1 MQETQC
7 VERTTDGSTLF
18 CALEYYLTI
27 FLLGKYRLVMRKVYI
42 KNRDELIVLHPD
54 SVAYMLADGN
64 YTKIVYI
71 SGVQVVLTMGITK
84 VEQLFAESI
93 DSDNTC
99 EFVRLG
105 RSLVINQNFLHH
117 INVAKQKLTLF
128 DGNKSTLTLQLPKQ
142 LLKTYKAELTE
153 G

>member
-1 MQETQC
+1 
-7 VERTTDGSTLF
+7 
-18 CALEYYLTI
+18 
-27 FLLGKYRLVMRKVYI
+27 MRKVYI

-93 DSDNTC
+93 DSDSTC

>member
-1 MQETQC
+1 MQEPQC
-7 VERTTDGSTLF
+7 VERTTDDSTLF
-18 CALEYYLTI
+18 CASVLSCYWVLNKESRFI
-27 FLLGKYRLVMRKVYI
+27 MRKVYV

-64 YTKIVYI
+64 YTKVVYI
-71 SGVQVVLTMGITK
+71 GGVQVVLTMGITK

-128 DGNKSTLTLQLPKQ
+128 DGNKNSLTLQLPKQ

-153 G
+153 E